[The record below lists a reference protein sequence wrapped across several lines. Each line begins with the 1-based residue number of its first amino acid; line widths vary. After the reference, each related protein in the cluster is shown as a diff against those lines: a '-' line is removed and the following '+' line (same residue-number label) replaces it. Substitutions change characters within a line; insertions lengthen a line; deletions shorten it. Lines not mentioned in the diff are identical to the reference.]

1 LSVTSD
7 GKWLIYDSNKS
18 GNQDIYIPT
27 IGTSVVA
34 WDPASPKLYFRRFGS
49 PDVLGEFWEAS
60 LNGAAPRLVLKRDT
74 AKFISRRGE
83 FATDGKRFYFTVAS
97 DEANVWLMELKR

>member
-1 LSVTSD
+1 M
-7 GKWLIYDSNKS
+7 
-18 GNQDIYIPT
+18 
-27 IGTSVVA
+27 

-60 LNGAAPRLVLKRDT
+60 LNGAAPRLVLKLDT